1 METINEILLQMYNQ
15 GIQDGLDRNMQYKID
30 ELKQRKLTNYQKNCY
45 IKLKRRRVNLTEK
58 EMNRLYIILSKI
70 SDPDEKAALRH
81 AIFVLESKR

>member
-15 GIQDGLDRNMQYKID
+15 GIQDGLDRNMRYKID
-30 ELKQRKLTNYQKNCY
+30 ELRQRNLRIIKKNCY
-45 IKLKRRRVNLTEK
+45 IKLKWRRVNLTEK

-81 AIFVLESKR
+81 AIFVLESNR